1 VNTGIVEKLG
11 RFFEG
16 REEVQF
22 AILFGS
28 LAKGTANALSDVD
41 VAVMLAPDYKDTTP
55 YGYHATL
62 TAELMRE
69 LERNDVDT
77 VILNRAPI
85 PLKYQVLRYG
95 KFIHIQDKE
104 ARIRFQIDT
113 INQYDDFREMYRVH
127 AEACHQRWE
136 SLIDSEAGYLW
147 I

>member
-1 VNTGIVEKLG
+1 MNTEIVEKLG

-16 REEVQF
+16 RKEVQF

-55 YGYHATL
+55 YGYQATL

-69 LERNDVDT
+69 LESNDVDA
-77 VILNRAPI
+77 VILNSAPI

-104 ARIRFQIDT
+104 ARIKFQIDT

-127 AEACHQRWE
+127 AEACHKRWE
-136 SLIDSEAGYLW
+136 NLINSEAG
-147 I
+147 